1 MNLLQTLAITC
12 SPEMQTILGLV
23 NTLLNVIRLIVPIVL
38 IVLAIMDIAKVVMN
52 SNLDDKV
59 KKEATSK
66 LTTRVI
72 YAIIIFLIPTIVRL
86 VFGLVTIDGVD
97 MSLLDCM
104 EGRVTQK

>member
-12 SPEMQTILGLV
+12 SPEMHTILGLV

-86 VFGLVTIDGVD
+86 VFRLVTIDGVD